1 MGKVKQDKGQCH
13 FCCLTSVL
21 SLGSKS
27 DDRSLVEAFLP
38 GAISLA
44 LQKET
49 ALGSWLSS
57 LWLSKSAKHTR
68 SHTASLKGPKVHENA
83 TQNTGTYVMLS
94 FFFFFLSSLHP
105 WHVDVPR
112 SGTELVPQQR
122 LEPLSSC
129 LILSPLHHKGTPT
142 RSISERRSKEAE
154 VWEGNSL

>member
-1 MGKVKQDKGQCH
+1 MERMGKVKQDKGQCH

-94 FFFFFLSSLHP
+94 FFFFFFFLPCILGMWTFPGQELNWSHSS
-105 WHVDVPR
+105 D
-112 SGTELVPQQR
+112 
-122 LEPLSSC
+122 SSHC
-129 LILSPLHHKGTPT
+129 RH
-142 RSISERRSKEAE
+142 A
-154 VWEGNSL
+154 